1 MEKPP
6 HRLGPSAFTVDRCP
20 ATSPLVYAVG
30 AMPIWLHL
38 AGAERNNGGVSQRQS
53 VSGLSCTP
61 LADLPRG
68 NAQEEEQDGPAQ
80 KRVIRNNAPSAGT
93 KSGQMPKAASARR
106 IIVSTVLTIPSQLL

>member
-80 KRVIRNNAPSAGT
+80 KRVIRNKCTVGRYKVRPNAKGRQRAQDNRQHRAYDS
-93 KSGQMPKAASARR
+93 
-106 IIVSTVLTIPSQLL
+106 